1 MATMEILPS
10 NRRNNLPTSQTNA
23 DGFQVLPAVRQDTND
38 PRCKAI
44 VESCG
49 DAARF
54 FGFMTPANL
63 DYIAEHRKDA
73 VCKEKSPAL
82 VMVMLTYGQQAAE
95 ENIKVFVA
103 YVCIRLGLDW
113 DGFEKSQIASTIAN
127 TAEARTLPYT
137 YIVGFFKWLCEG
149 RYPLYAGKL
158 ANVMEAFQCYARQAS
173 AEVRQLHEE
182 IERQQRELEQQRH
195 SQECVKFDVEAW
207 LKKHLQQ

>member
-1 MATMEILPS
+1 MEILPS
-10 NRRNNLPTSQTNA
+10 NRRNNLPTSQVNA

-49 DAARF
+49 DAAKF

-73 VCKEKSPAL
+73 VRKEKSPAL

-103 YVCIRLGLDW
+103 YTCIRLGLDW
-113 DGFEKSQIASTIAN
+113 DSFEKSQIASTIAN
-127 TAEARTLPYT
+127 TSEARTLPYV

-158 ANVMEAFQCYARQAS
+158 ANVMEAFQCYAKGAI
-173 AEVRQLHEE
+173 AEVERIREE
-182 IERQQRELEQQRH
+182 MERQQREQEWQKHSKECITFEEFQRRRLN
-195 SQECVKFDVEAW
+195 QD
-207 LKKHLQQ
+207 KHDT

>member
-1 MATMEILPS
+1 MEILPS
-10 NRRNNLPTSQTNA
+10 NRRSNLPTSQVNA
-23 DGFQVLPAVRQDTND
+23 DGFQVLPAVLQDTND

-44 VESCG
+44 AERCG

-63 DYIAEHRKDA
+63 DYIAEHRQDA
-73 VCKEKSPAL
+73 VRKEKSPAL
-82 VMVMLTYGQQAAE
+82 VMVMLTYGQQATE
-95 ENIKVFVA
+95 DNIKVFVA
-103 YVCIRLGLDW
+103 YTCIRLGLDW
-113 DGFEKSQIASTIAN
+113 DSFEKSQIASTIAN
-127 TAEARTLPYT
+127 TSEARTLPYV
-137 YIVGFFKWLCEG
+137 YIVGFFKWLGEG

-158 ANVMEAFQCYARQAS
+158 ANVMESFQCYARQAS
-173 AEVRQLHEE
+173 AEVRQLHDE

>member
-1 MATMEILPS
+1 MEILPS
-10 NRRNNLPTSQTNA
+10 NRRSNLPTSQVNA

-49 DAARF
+49 DAAKF

-63 DYIAEHRKDA
+63 DYIAEHRQDA
-73 VCKEKSPAL
+73 VRKEKSPAL

-113 DGFEKSQIASTIAN
+113 DGFEKSQIASTITN

-158 ANVMEAFQCYARQAS
+158 ANVMEAFQFYARQAR
-173 AEVRQLHEE
+173 AEVDKLLKD
-182 IERQQRELEQQRH
+182 IERQQQEQEW
-195 SQECVKFDVEAW
+195 QEHLRNSVKFSVEDW
-207 LKKHLQQ
+207 LKEHLQQ

>member
-1 MATMEILPS
+1 MEILPS
-10 NRRNNLPTSQTNA
+10 NKRNNLPTSQTNA

-49 DAARF
+49 DAAKF

-73 VCKEKSPAL
+73 VRKEKSPAL

-95 ENIKVFVA
+95 DNIKVFVA

-113 DGFEKSQIASTIAN
+113 DSFEKSQIASTIAN

-137 YIVGFFKWLCEG
+137 YIVAFFKWLCEG

-158 ANVMEAFQCYARQAS
+158 ANVMEAFQYYAKGAS
-173 AEVRQLHEE
+173 AEVRKVKEDMEHEQRE
-182 IERQQRELEQQRH
+182 RERQERERNYVNPH
-195 SQECVKFDVEAW
+195 FDVEAW
-207 LKKHLQQ
+207 LKKHLLQ

>member
-1 MATMEILPS
+1 MEILPS

-82 VMVMLTYGQQAAE
+82 VMVMLTYGQQATE

-149 RYPLYAGKL
+149 RFPLYAGKL
-158 ANVMEAFQCYARQAS
+158 ANVMEAFQHYAKGAN
-173 AEVRQLHEE
+173 AEVRKVKEEMEHEQRE
-182 IERQQRELEQQRH
+182 RERQERERNYINPH
-195 SQECVKFDVEAW
+195 FDVEAW
-207 LKKHLQQ
+207 LKEHQQQ

>member
-1 MATMEILPS
+1 M
-10 NRRNNLPTSQTNA
+10 
-23 DGFQVLPAVRQDTND
+23 LPAVRQDTND

-73 VCKEKSPAL
+73 VRKEKSPAL

-113 DGFEKSQIASTIAN
+113 DSFEKSQIASTIAN

-137 YIVGFFKWLCEG
+137 YIVGFFKWLCDRKMRLSLSLHRAVDLFARRREEQPVL
-149 RYPLYAGKL
+149 RYRGGG
-158 ANVMEAFQCYARQAS
+158 FR
-173 AEVRQLHEE
+173 R
-182 IERQQRELEQQRH
+182 
-195 SQECVKFDVEAW
+195 
-207 LKKHLQQ
+207 

>member
-1 MATMEILPS
+1 M
-10 NRRNNLPTSQTNA
+10 
-23 DGFQVLPAVRQDTND
+23 RQDTND

-158 ANVMEAFQCYARQAS
+158 ANVMEAFQCYARQAR
-173 AEVRQLHEE
+173 AEVDELLKD
-182 IERQQRELEQQRH
+182 IERQQQEQEW
-195 SQECVKFDVEAW
+195 QEHLRNSVKFSVEAW
-207 LKKHLQQ
+207 LKEHQQQ

>member
-1 MATMEILPS
+1 MEILPS

-23 DGFQVLPAVRQDTND
+23 DGFQVMPAVRQDIND
-38 PRCKAI
+38 SRCKAI

-49 DAARF
+49 DAAKF

-82 VMVMLTYGQQAAE
+82 VMVMLTYGQQTAE

-113 DGFEKSQIASTIAN
+113 DSFEKSQIASTIAN

-158 ANVMEAFQCYARQAS
+158 ANVMEAFQYYAKGAS
-173 AEVRQLHEE
+173 AEVRKVKEDMEHEQRE
-182 IERQQRELEQQRH
+182 RERQERERNYVNPH
-195 SQECVKFDVEAW
+195 FDVEAW

>member
-1 MATMEILPS
+1 M
-10 NRRNNLPTSQTNA
+10 
-23 DGFQVLPAVRQDTND
+23 RQNTYD

-44 VESCG
+44 IECCG
-49 DAARF
+49 DASKF

-73 VCKEKSPAL
+73 VRKDKSPSL
-82 VMVMLTYGQQAAE
+82 VMVMLTYGQQATE

-113 DGFEKSQIASTIAN
+113 DDFEKTQIASTIAN
-127 TAEARTLPYT
+127 TEEARTLYYV

-173 AEVRQLHEE
+173 AEVRQLDEE
-182 IERQQRELEQQRH
+182 IERQQRELEQLRH